1 MSADLL
7 KALQTQLA
15 ASSEALACGGAGSAE
30 ETLACNAF
38 ARKGCDRLHKLLKS
52 LADVFPEN
60 GKLTMWLVL
69 YETTILNKP
78 EMEEWAMKRWH
89 TEMTQMPDGTPREVS
104 LYTKTRERDIDG
116 LLSSGVWVLDE
127 IDARSMYFD
136 DGIDDDD
143 REVIA
148 VHFDGVNACAQWLD
162 AMPTDMMERVLGSVR
177 DIDPTQ
183 PITPET
189 MFAILQK
196 TIGLSNEE
204 GDGETDAVERIV
216 GWTSQMLSTLK
227 SGGIES
233 LMSIAG
239 ESSSLAGSGL
249 PDIAS
254 LMSTMQGEL
263 LGSSSLF
270 SSSVDTMDAA
280 QMSSLNEVLKTLT
293 TSSAK

>member
-7 KALQTQLA
+7 KTLQTQLV
-15 ASSEALACGGAGSAE
+15 ASSESLSASPE
-30 ETLACNAF
+30 EMAASCNAF
-38 ARKGCDRLHKLLKS
+38 AHKGCDRLHKLLKS

-69 YETTILNKP
+69 YETTILDKP
-78 EMEEWAMKRWH
+78 DMEDWAMRRWH
-89 TEMTQMPDGTPREVS
+89 TEMTRLPDGSSREVS

-136 DGIDDDD
+136 EGIDDDD
-143 REVIA
+143 REQIA
-148 VHFDGVNACAQWLD
+148 VHFDGVNACAQWMN
-162 AMPTDMMERVLGSVR
+162 AMPSDMMERVLTSVR

-183 PITPET
+183 PVTAET
-189 MFAILQK
+189 MFALLQK
-196 TIGLSNEE
+196 TIGLDNTE
-204 GDGETDAVERIV
+204 GDGKTDAVERIV
-216 GWTSQMLSTLK
+216 GWTSQMLETLK

-233 LMSIAG
+233 LLSIAG
-239 ESSSLAGSGL
+239 ESMSASGSGL

-254 LMSTMQGEL
+254 LVSSMQSEL

-270 SSSVDTMDAA
+270 SSSVDSVDAA
-280 QMSSLNEVLKTLT
+280 QMLSLNDVISGLT
-293 TSSAK
+293 SASK